1 MLVPGVVDILEIA
14 QGDIKWRPP
23 SQPNGI
29 ITGYQVIY
37 FVYQIPSTK
46 IMSDVLDNTITE
58 FSIENS
64 SK

>member
-1 MLVPGVVDILEIA
+1 MDQFNVNQATVT
-14 QGDIKWRPP
+14 WSPP

-46 IMSDVLDNTITE
+46 MMGDILDNTVTE
-58 FSIENS
+58 YYVENL

>member
-1 MLVPGVVDILEIA
+1 MDILEIV
-14 QGDIKWRPP
+14 QEEIKWRPP

-29 ITGYQVIY
+29 ITSYQVIY

-46 IMSDVLDNTITE
+46 MMSGILNSTITK
-58 FSIENS
+58 FSTENL